1 MCIQVKPVVKSHL
14 IPAALY
20 ALCAPE
26 GGSPV
31 RVGGGVVMPT
41 DRQTWTYLLC
51 EKCED
56 ILNSGGETWT
66 IPRLAT
72 IAGTFPLFELL
83 AGEQLVFCEGD
94 EAIYNLRTN
103 PMIDVEKLTHFALG
117 IFWKASVA
125 SWRLDEKEAM
135 IKLGP
140 YADGLRG
147 WLTGETAFPRHIC
160 LSVTLSKPGQAWI
173 TLNLP
178 VRSECKDCPTYLL
191 HVPGAL
197 FMLSVGQ
204 SVPKEMRMTC
214 FHEGP
219 GHPIFVSKDI
229 MAKFAGFLG
238 EQFRDSRKTTAY
250 LKAMARRRERL
261 TDTTKPA

>member
-1 MCIQVKPVVKSHL
+1 MCFQVKPVVKSHL

-41 DRQTWTYLLC
+41 DRQTWAYLLC

-56 ILNSGGETWT
+56 ILNSGGESWA

-72 IAGTFPLFELL
+72 IDGTFPLFELL
-83 AGEQLVFCEGD
+83 AGEQLVFWEGD
-94 EAIYNLRTN
+94 EAIYNVRTN
-103 PMIDVEKLTHFALG
+103 ATIDVEKLTHFALG

-125 SWRLDEKEAM
+125 SWRRDAKEPM

-140 YADGLRG
+140 YADRLRG
-147 WLTGETAFPRHIC
+147 WLTGETAFPRHIW
-160 LSVTLSKPGQAWI
+160 LSVTVSKLGQAWI

-178 VRSECKDCPTYLL
+178 IRSEFKGCPTYLL
-191 HVPGAL
+191 HVPGVL
-197 FMLSVGQ
+197 FILSVGQ
-204 SVPKEMRMTC
+204 SVPTEMKMIC
-214 FHEGP
+214 FHETP
-219 GHPIFVSKDI
+219 EHPIFVSKDI

-238 EQFRDSRKTTAY
+238 EQFRDSRKTMAY
-250 LKAMARRRERL
+250 MKAMAKRRG
-261 TDTTKPA
+261 